1 MKRLQYSAQK
11 QSSLKDQTS
20 VGSKV
25 SLGKQAQHRTLDTN
39 NDFSQEEHDLVGLP
53 FGEAP
58 QFTKDVS
65 MRSISPKHLAEVRL
79 STNEMMGVNKH

>member
-1 MKRLQYSAQK
+1 MQYSAQR

-39 NDFSQEEHDLVGLP
+39 NDFSQEEHDLVG
-53 FGEAP
+53 EAP

-65 MRSISPKHLAEVRL
+65 MRSISPQQLAEVRL
-79 STNEMMGVNKH
+79 STNEMMGVN